1 MKPIILNFVGDI
13 SLNGIYDELLSEE
26 GAMFPFLKAEKE
38 LRSAD
43 LTIGNLESPLV
54 LGDVSPAFKMKT
66 PLRANPGYAGGL
78 KWTGFDVLNFS
89 NNHILDYGEKGIVFT
104 QNALKKQGIKFFGYG
119 RNIFDAKKMKVVS
132 INGFDVGFVG
142 YTDLVIDSP
151 FYADVNKPG
160 IAKFDIDS
168 AIKDT
173 RHNKKLVDFLVVS
186 LHWGIEYFH
195 FPTPQQITW
204 AKELID
210 FGADI
215 IIGHHPHII
224 QGIEKYRHGIIA
236 YSLGNFIFAD
246 IKWDWMTEKGE
257 KRTTNYKFSCK
268 QRESIILQ
276 VNIDHN
282 GVLGYSVCGTFI
294 SKFGQ
299 IQCPYYKVVNR
310 VKYLSEVIKRQDY
323 AEFFQSEL
331 KHFENRKKMQH
342 LICRLKRMYKFRPK
356 HIIELKEY
364 IYKWLQLK

>member
-13 SLNGIYDELLSEE
+13 SLNGIYDELLSEK

-43 LTIGNLESPLV
+43 LTIGNLESPFV
-54 LGDVSPAFKMKT
+54 PEGVPPEFKMKT

-78 KWTGFDVLNFS
+78 KWAGFDVLNLS
-89 NNHILDYGEKGIVFT
+89 NNHILDYGAFGVSVT
-104 QNALKKQGIKFFGYG
+104 QKALTDLSIEYFGYG
-119 RNIFDAKKMKVVS
+119 KDINNAKKMKVLSVNS
-132 INGFDVGFVG
+132 LRIGFIG

-151 FYADVNKPG
+151 FYADIKQNG
-160 IAKFDIDS
+160 IAKFDIS
-168 AIKDT
+168 LIKEEIKKK
-173 RHNKKLVDFLVVS
+173 KKLVDIIVVN

-195 FPTPQQITW
+195 LPTPQQITW

-224 QGIEKYRHGIIA
+224 QGIEKYKHGIIA

-257 KRTTNYKFSCK
+257 KRTTHYKFSCK
-268 QRESIILQ
+268 HRESIILQ

-282 GVLGYSVCGTFI
+282 GVLDYSVCGTFI
-294 SKFGQ
+294 SKSGQ
-299 IQCPYYKVVNR
+299 IQCPYYKVIDR

-331 KHFENRKKMQH
+331 KHFENKKKIQH
-342 LICRLKRMYKFRPK
+342 LISRLKRIYKFRLK

-364 IYKWLQLK
+364 IYKWLKLK